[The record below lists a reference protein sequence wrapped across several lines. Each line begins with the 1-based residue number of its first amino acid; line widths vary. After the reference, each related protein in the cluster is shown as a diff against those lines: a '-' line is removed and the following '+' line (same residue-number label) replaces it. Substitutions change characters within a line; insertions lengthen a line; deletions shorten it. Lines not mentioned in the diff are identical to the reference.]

1 MAMTDTRH
9 KYNLKRWMMRAHS
22 LDTPNGKIIPCG
34 ECGIELTEETVTI
47 GHWPVPAYLGGTWT
61 RNNVRPEC
69 FECNAGEGSAMSRL
83 PAKLVWEIVYERAT
97 GFIYLEKMKRLG
109 LTPIKVSPNFGKVH
123 RKAVKMGKGWAAM
136 PKHTPYRPRMWRI
149 SGECLEE
156 KAEGNPVFQ

>member
-1 MAMTDTRH
+1 MTDTRH
-9 KYNLKRWMMRAHS
+9 KYNLKRWMMRAHA
-22 LDTPNGKIIPCG
+22 LDTPNGKIILCG